1 MVITLIILGLIAWY
15 LSREQ
20 LHVLN
25 EIPSRWF
32 YLAVFAKV
40 LAVFSLFGI
49 YTYYY
54 RDRSTSDIYKYFDDA
69 RLLIR
74 IADDSVWEFLRVFF
88 GLKETSQETTAV
100 LESMRFWHKINS
112 YGVWNDN
119 QLIIRVDSLL
129 MILTGGSMVAS
140 SILMGAVN
148 FLSLLFL
155 YRSVPLKSSIQRRV
169 LFLLLFFSPTILI
182 WCSGLLKETLIVT
195 FISLAFACVFRK
207 DVIYRWLLIPI
218 LFVLVLA
225 KPQVGLFFIFSLGLY
240 GMVRLFSFRR
250 PVRVYL
256 ISASVG
262 ILLLWM
268 NSMLTRPSY
277 YAISSD
283 NKEQIEIKRRSLSQ
297 SYEENVL
304 GNGWNI
310 LEKLKFKQLGYRDEA
325 RKEGAKSI
333 FRIKELDGTML
344 NFLAC
349 LPGGISN
356 ALFRPFI
363 WEASNVLMIIP
374 ALENTL
380 LIVILL
386 VLLIRRTRAT
396 SFDQNTFLLL
406 LAFVLITACFTGILV
421 PVFGNL
427 IRYKV
432 TFLPIVYLLIASTDV
447 EFNFLKK
454 FRPNNLN

>member
-1 MVITLIILGLIAWY
+1 
-15 LSREQ
+15 
-20 LHVLN
+20 
-25 EIPSRWF
+25 
-32 YLAVFAKV
+32 
-40 LAVFSLFGI
+40 
-49 YTYYY
+49 
-54 RDRSTSDIYKYFDDA
+54 
-69 RLLIR
+69 
-74 IADDSVWEFLRVFF
+74 
-88 GLKETSQETTAV
+88 
-100 LESMRFWHKINS
+100 
-112 YGVWNDN
+112 
-119 QLIIRVDSLL
+119 
-129 MILTGGSMVAS
+129 
-140 SILMGAVN
+140 
-148 FLSLLFL
+148 
-155 YRSVPLKSSIQRRV
+155 
-169 LFLLLFFSPTILI
+169 
-182 WCSGLLKETLIVT
+182 
-195 FISLAFACVFRK
+195 
-207 DVIYRWLLIPI
+207 
-218 LFVLVLA
+218 
-225 KPQVGLFFIFSLGLY
+225 
-240 GMVRLFSFRR
+240 
-250 PVRVYL
+250 
-256 ISASVG
+256 
-262 ILLLWM
+262 
-268 NSMLTRPSY
+268 MLTRPSY

-304 GNGWNI
+304 GNGLNI

-333 FRIKELDGTML
+333 FRIKELDGTIL

-432 TFLPIVYLLIASTDV
+432 TFLPIVYMLIASTDV